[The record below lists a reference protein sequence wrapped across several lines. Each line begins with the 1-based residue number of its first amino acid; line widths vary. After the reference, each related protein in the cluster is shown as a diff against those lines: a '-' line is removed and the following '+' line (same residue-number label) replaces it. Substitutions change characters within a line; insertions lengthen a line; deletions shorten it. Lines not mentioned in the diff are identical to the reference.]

1 MEFSLT
7 RSKTSII
14 KSFQLSD
21 LNTNNCSPLTF
32 EMDFKE
38 RILLFLVITIRLHN
52 FVISESTHCEW
63 IPEDIPQ
70 QNFLISDKIN
80 CSTKIYLELKVSNWD
95 EVHIK
100 CLDVVYSKFDR
111 KKTGVQEE
119 DLKLIPPYDRTRER
133 KIETMKIDNCCYLNE
148 KISSLTTIFH
158 SINQL
163 EVNAKSMK
171 FTREF
176 FDDKTSLK
184 KIHAQSEFLRIGEN
198 FLENLPEIETLTVK
212 SDFILGEKL
221 IFANAVKLVNL
232 SLEGYMHRLR
242 DNSFYN
248 STNIEHLTIVRRMSS
263 YEHDEESNW

>member
-1 MEFSLT
+1 M
-7 RSKTSII
+7 
-14 KSFQLSD
+14 D
-21 LNTNNCSPLTF
+21 L
-32 EMDFKE
+32 KE
-38 RILLFLVITIRLHN
+38 KVLLFLVITIRLHN

-70 QNFLISDKIN
+70 QNFLITDKIN
-80 CSTKIYLELKVSNWD
+80 CSTKINLELKVSNWD

-100 CLDVVYSKFDR
+100 CLDVEYSKFYD

-119 DLKLIPPYDRTRER
+119 DLKLIPPYDR
-133 KIETMKIDNCCYLNE
+133 KIETLKIDNCRYLNE

-212 SDFILGEKL
+212 SADILGEKL

-232 SLEGYMHRLR
+232 SLEGNMHRLR

-248 STNIEHLTIVRRMSS
+248 STNIEHLAIVRRMAS
-263 YEHDEESNW
+263 YEYDEESNW